1 MKKLILILFALL
13 LAACGDDPVNTTTN
27 GGSDAGSPDS
37 TTNQSGQARLELLT
51 ETAPTV
57 TYSSRVAIRVQ
68 FLDGNDSP
76 VADRSIGFAT
86 EGELGGSSLSGQV
99 AMTGESGMAQV
110 EVVAGDTQT
119 EFTVTVSVTDNDT
132 VTPVVVTVSVAPK
145 DSSDYIIRVNYGG
158 PIPLHE
164 VTVSLYDAEGTC
176 DSLERSPT
184 AAPSSD
190 TPYTSVVLRPNVS
203 GEIADRSLDSPSS
216 VRYHYAVARGEPRG
230 DGTEGAGYY
239 VTFGCV
245 DALEAADP
253 SATTVIEVE
262 LENLW
267 PAIEN
272 TYRIQTQ
279 INLLN
284 AIPDSAE
291 TYVDTFIEVF
301 ENPGLGLL
309 KLVALAATASGED
322 DYWDVVPWSYLFEEN
337 GDGDIVATTIGLA
350 VSGILN
356 GFITSGL
363 EASGGFGETI
373 SAISDAIE
381 DLLDNS
387 QNFTLHGDLV
397 IAAEPD
403 ADGSLG
409 DLNEIRFDKLTL
421 RWGDVD
427 YNIQLRGGSFIE
439 ATGITASLTFH
450 PDEAEAYAIDI
461 DDFDLNLN
469 YGDVIMWVIE
479 SVVFPRLMGED
490 VDSFEDFFASIVD
503 CQELADRVDCVGDFA
518 DGGDRADECIE
529 STESFG
535 LGTVAKTACE
545 GFGAVAV
552 ETLEDFISNQT
563 ADVSNFFRM
572 KTPDDDP
579 CIVGFSSTTDAFAVT
594 TLGDETEGDQC
605 AWDANIRFSDAPEE
619 AGETMEADWWGEKL

>member
-1 MKKLILILFALL
+1 VKKLILILFAML

-27 GGSDAGSPDS
+27 GGPDAGGPDS
-37 TTNQSGQARLELLT
+37 TTNQTGQARLDLLT

-68 FLDGNDSP
+68 FLDGNDNP

-86 EGELGGSSLSGQV
+86 DGELGGSSLSGQI

-110 EVVAGDTQT
+110 EVVAGNTQT
-119 EFTVTVSVTDNDT
+119 EFTVTVSVSDDDT

-145 DSSDYIIRVNYGG
+145 DSSDYIIRVNYAG

-164 VTVSLYDAEGTC
+164 VTVALYDAEGTC

-184 AAPSSD
+184 APPSSD

-203 GEIADRSLDSPSS
+203 GEIADRSLDSPSN

-230 DGTEGAGYY
+230 DGTEGAGYF
-239 VTFGCV
+239 VTFGCI
-245 DALEAADP
+245 DGLEEPNPA
-253 SATTVIEVE
+253 ATTVIEID
-262 LENLW
+262 LDNLW
-267 PAIEN
+267 PEIES

-301 ENPGLGLL
+301 ENPGLGVL
-309 KLVALAATASGED
+309 KLVALAATATGDE
-322 DYWDVVPWSYLFEEN
+322 DYWDVSPWSYLFEEN
-337 GDGDIVATTIGLA
+337 SDGEVVATTIGL
-350 VSGILN
+350 VVGGVLD

-363 EASGGFGETI
+363 EASGEFGDTV

-397 IAAEPD
+397 IAADPD
-403 ADGSLG
+403 ASGSLG
-409 DLNEIRFDKLTL
+409 DENEIRFDKLTL

-427 YNIQLRGGSFIE
+427 YNIQLRSGSFIE
-439 ATGITASLTFH
+439 ATGLSASLTFH
-450 PDEAEAYAIDI
+450 PDEEESYAIDI

-479 SVVFPRLMGED
+479 SVVFPRLMGEE
-490 VDSFEDFFASIVD
+490 VDSFEAFFDTIVD
-503 CQELADRVDCVGDFA
+503 CDELGDRMNCEGDFA
-518 DGGDRADECIE
+518 DGGDRADECIDE
-529 STESFG
+529 TEG
-535 LGTVAKTACE
+535 LGLGGVATTACE

-594 TLGDETEGDQC
+594 TLGDETEDDQC

-619 AGETMEADWWGEKL
+619 AGESMEADWWGEKL